1 MHDATLETFKYS
13 VKPSDML
20 AYDDQGAWLHEITRQ
35 THKMRFIA
43 TGGVLKGILK
53 GDEEITNNE
62 MIHVNDESEQSAD
75 TGERVGFS
83 YALNID
89 VMSTIRNLTFNQ
101 NG

>member
-1 MHDATLETFKYS
+1 
-13 VKPSDML
+13 
-20 AYDDQGAWLHEITRQ
+20 
-35 THKMRFIA
+35 
-43 TGGVLKGILK
+43 
-53 GDEEITNNE
+53 